1 MTPGVSAGSN
11 QVGASVTVAAK
22 VTWPAGVS
30 ERPDGAGTWPD
41 AGSTKVSTSATAGTG
56 DDQRAISSSS
66 SIVRGGATSALTH
79 VCGESRRFRARLYA
93 VRAIAGPAP
102 GADDQAHAA
111 RRMEPAVAE
120 L

>member
-41 AGSTKVSTSATAGTG
+41 AGSTKVSTSATADTG

-79 VCGESRRFRARLYA
+79 VCGESRRYRADCTPFARSP
-93 VRAIAGPAP
+93 RPAP

-111 RRMEPAVAE
+111 RRMEPVVAE